1 MAWDP
6 QARNNVL
13 TGAFL
18 ISALLLA
25 VGVSFI
31 LAEVRLERRTAYVFR
46 FPMTV
51 GAPGLDSGSP
61 VTVGGLPAGQVSGV
75 RFERDDQGRPTA
87 VLVDARVR
95 TELTLYDDALVY
107 LERPLVG
114 TLSSVNIAGAGGRTA
129 TAARLDAGGTVTG
142 TIAPPAFLAGAGF
155 GESQA
160 MAVGR
165 IVDHL
170 EHFLAESNRIVAAI
184 DLETDPALHDARA
197 ALADLRA
204 AAARVRSLMDDRL
217 PAWSTDITGVLTD
230 AREATRRAPGLLDDA
245 GRLVSQGEGLVTD
258 VRGTLQTTRPSI
270 ERATNDLAALADSV
284 RASWDEHGSPTLAA
298 ARGGAESFEAIA
310 RDAQSLL
317 NNEQDALVRILAN
330 GRLASDQLKLAAI
343 EIRAAPWRLL
353 TRPDTKELET
363 QLLYDAARS
372 YALAA
377 SDLRDA
383 TERLRIVATT
393 DTPRAEQAEAAEH
406 GLSETLARFQEAEQ
420 RFLQLMIDRR

>member
-18 ISALLLA
+18 ITALVLA
-25 VGVSFI
+25 VAVSFV
-31 LAEVRLERRTAYVFR
+31 LAEVRLERRTSYVFR

-51 GAPGLDSGSP
+51 GAAGLDSGSP
-61 VTVGGLPAGQVSGV
+61 VTVGGLPAGQVTGV

-95 TELTLYDDALVY
+95 SELTLYDDALVY

-114 TLSSVNIAGAGGRTA
+114 TLSSVNIAGAGGRSVA
-129 TAARLDAGGTVTG
+129 AARLDEGGTVTG

-170 EHFLAESNRIVAAI
+170 EHFLAESNRIVTAI
-184 DLETDPALHDARA
+184 DLETEPALDDARA
-197 ALADLRA
+197 ALSDLRA
-204 AAARVRSLMDDRL
+204 AAARVRSVMDDRL
-217 PAWSTDITGVLTD
+217 PAWSEGVTGVLGD
-230 AREATRRAPGLLDDA
+230 VRETARRAPGLLEDA
-245 GRLVSQGEGLVTD
+245 GRVVSQSEALVAD
-258 VRGTLQTTRPSI
+258 ARGTLETTRPSI
-270 ERATNDLAALADSV
+270 ERAAGDLADLAEAI
-284 RASWDEHGSPTLAA
+284 RAGWDEHGGPTLAA
-298 ARGGAESFEAIA
+298 ARSGAESFEAIA
-310 RDAQSLL
+310 RDAQTML

-393 DTPRAEQAEAAEH
+393 ETPRAEQAEAAER

-420 RFLQLMIDRR
+420 RFLQLMIERR